1 MSDNR
6 FGDSNERG
14 GSATRT
20 PDDPLADFVDII
32 GDETVENFEDVL
44 AADPEDVFS
53 KVIPMPGIGIDLTD
67 PLDSSEVGAVESM
80 LEELVA
86 QLLEAKTMPLS
97 QNVLV
102 NKAAFITNLQ
112 RILSLLPD
120 ELRAARWMIREQAAF
135 VARTTEKSK
144 EILAQTNHKAH
155 AIMENARHQAD
166 LMVSQSNIVA
176 EAVEEANIL
185 VRNAEGEGRRI
196 RLQAED
202 YGEDRLV
209 QLEHLFGNLMRQ
221 VRDTRAEFHQARPP
235 AGEVPIL
242 D

>member
-1 MSDNR
+1 MSDND
-6 FGDSNERG
+6 FGDFNKPG
-14 GSATRT
+14 GQGTRT
-20 PDDPLADFVDII
+20 DDPLGDFVDII
-32 GDETVENFEDVL
+32 GDETTEDFL
-44 AADPEDVFS
+44 DLSTMESEDVFS
-53 KVIPMPGIGIDLTD
+53 KVIPMPGVGADLASD
-67 PLDSSEVGAVESM
+67 PLDSAEVGAIESM
-80 LEELVA
+80 LEELIA

-102 NKAAFITNLQ
+102 NKAAFITNLE
-112 RILSLLPD
+112 RILSLFPD
-120 ELRAARWMIREQAAF
+120 ELRAARWMIREREAF
-135 VARTTEKSK
+135 VARTNEKSK
-144 EILAQTNHKAH
+144 DIMTQTNQKAH

-202 YGEDRLV
+202 YSEDRLV
-209 QLEHLFGNLMRQ
+209 QLEHLFGNLVRQ
-221 VRDTRAEFHQARPP
+221 VRETRSEFHQARPA
-235 AGEVPIL
+235 AGDVPIL

>member
-6 FGDSNERG
+6 FGDTTERG
-14 GSATRT
+14 GSTTRT

-32 GDETVENFEDVL
+32 GDETVETFEEVL
-44 AADPEDVFS
+44 AADPDDVFS

-80 LEELVA
+80 LEELIA

-102 NKAAFITNLQ
+102 NKAAFIANLE

-120 ELRAARWMIREQAAF
+120 ELRAARWMIREQQAF
-135 VARTTEKSK
+135 MARTTEKSK
-144 EILAQTNHKAH
+144 DILAQTNHKAH

-235 AGEVPIL
+235 AGDVPIL